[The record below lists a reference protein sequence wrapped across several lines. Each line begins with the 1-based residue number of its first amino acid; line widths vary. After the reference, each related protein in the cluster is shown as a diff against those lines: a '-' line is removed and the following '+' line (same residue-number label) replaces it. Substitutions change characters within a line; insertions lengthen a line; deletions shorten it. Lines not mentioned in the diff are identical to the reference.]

1 MIFLVALSACS
12 RLPVSL
18 IEIARSSIL
27 PSVETSHFL
36 QYAVMFLATAVIAV
50 SVSRRAGLGAV
61 LGYLAAGAVIGPHVL
76 GLAPDM
82 SQTSQFSELGVI
94 FLLFIIGLELSPQR
108 LWVMRRAVFGAGA
121 AQVVVSALLLGGA
134 AWLLGVQR
142 NSALIVGLGLALSS
156 TALGLQI
163 LAERKELASPY
174 GRIAFAILLFQDIAA
189 IPILA
194 LIPLLGTHA
203 ATVSPATEGLTV
215 AKIVVVIA
223 AVVVGGRWLL
233 RPIFRTVAGLGIP
246 EVFTATALLVVL
258 GVAWLMQLAGMQMS
272 LGAFLAGVL
281 LADSEYRHEIEAQIE
296 PFKGLLL
303 GLFFLSV
310 GVSLDLGLI
319 GREPLQIAAIVAAL
333 LALKSAVLLAIGKL
347 SGKLDVA
354 GGLRLATVLAGGG
367 EFAFVV
373 FDLAAQHGLLVSA
386 QHDAL
391 VVAVTLS
398 MALTPLSMIVVSRWL
413 ATRKPPAPPPFDAI
427 VDEHPRVIIAG
438 YGRMGQIV
446 SRILR
451 AQRIAFTALET
462 SAEQVDFSRRFGS
475 HIYFGDPAR
484 PELLRAAGADKA
496 EIFVLATDDPE
507 ANLRTARMVK
517 RTFPH
522 LKIVARARNRQH
534 AFRLMDLSIA
544 DADVVRETLYSS
556 LEMTRRVLID
566 LGLDPALATEHVEKF
581 RVHDAHLLQAQ
592 YLVYDDEAALVQ
604 TSKEA
609 LVDLGRL
616 FEADRGDETP
626 AA

>member
-1 MIFLVALSACS
+1 
-12 RLPVSL
+12 
-18 IEIARSSIL
+18 
-27 PSVETSHFL
+27 VETPHFL
-36 QYAVMFLATAVIAV
+36 QYAVMFLAAAVIAV

-76 GLAPDM
+76 GLTPDM
-82 SQTSQFSELGVI
+82 SQATQFSELGVI
-94 FLLFIIGLELSPQR
+94 FLLFVIGLELSPQR

-121 AQVVVSALLLGGA
+121 AQVAASALLLGGA
-134 AWLLGVQR
+134 AWLAGVQR

-163 LAERKELASPY
+163 LAERKELASPH
-174 GRIAFAILLFQDIAA
+174 GRLAFAILLFQDLAA

-194 LIPLLGTHA
+194 VIPLLGTHA
-203 ATVSPATEGLTV
+203 AAASPAAESLTV
-215 AKIVVVIA
+215 AKMIAVIA
-223 AVVVGGRWLL
+223 AIVVGGRWLL
-233 RPIFRTVAGLGIP
+233 RPVFRTVAGLRIP

-258 GVAWLMQLAGMQMS
+258 GVAWIMQQAGMQMS
-272 LGAFLAGVL
+272 LGAFLAGLL

-319 GREPLQIAAIVAAL
+319 RREPVEIAAIVAAL
-333 LALKSAVLLAIGKL
+333 LLLKSAVLLAVGKL
-347 SGKLDVA
+347 SGKLDLD
-354 GGLRLATVLAGGG
+354 GGLRLASILAGGG

-373 FDLAAQHGLLVSA
+373 FDLAAQHGVLMAV
-386 QHDAL
+386 QRDAL

-398 MALTPLSMIVVSRWL
+398 MALTPLSLIAVSRWL
-413 ATRKPPAPPPFDAI
+413 ATRRAPDPPPFDAI
-427 VDEHPRVIIAG
+427 ADEHPRVIIAG

-446 SRILR
+446 ARILR

-462 SAEQVDFSRRFGS
+462 SAEQVDFSRRFGG

-507 ANLRTARMVK
+507 ANLRTARVVK

-534 AFRLMDLSIA
+534 AFRLMDLSLA
-544 DADVVRETLYSS
+544 DENIVRETLYSS
-556 LEMTRRVLID
+556 MEMTRRVLVE
-566 LGLDPALATEHVEKF
+566 LGFDPALAADRVETF
-581 RVHDAHLLQAQ
+581 RHQDAKVLKAQ
-592 YLVYDDEAALVQ
+592 YLVYDDDAALVQ
-604 TSKEA
+604 STKDA
-609 LVDLGRL
+609 LDDLERL
-616 FEADRGDETP
+616 FEADRSNETP
-626 AA
+626 AAR